1 MGFAAPRSGAAA
13 RPPRLLV
20 VPPGLWPDGPRLVQ
34 YLAGC
39 GFAVETA
46 AARDL
51 GLRAA
56 AFDLVVLSARDALAG
71 AGEQGLAA
79 RAAPP
84 LVALFHPGD
93 EDLGLQAIEAGA
105 ADAVALAARRELLA
119 RVRAILRRNRP
130 SLRPPVRAYEFG
142 AARFDLALAGLS
154 GPQGGRVP
162 LSTKEVLMLRAF
174 LERPGAVLSR
184 QELIDLCMGREAD
197 VYDRAVDC
205 LVSRLRRKLVAVLG
219 HDPIQTR
226 RAAGYSFAGHVRPV
240 RDPAETCLTPAAAS
254 ALAGL
259 AHTGGLP

>member
-1 MGFAAPRSGAAA
+1 MA
-13 RPPRLLV
+13 
-20 VPPGLWPDGPRLVQ
+20 PPGLWPDGPRIVQ

-46 AARDL
+46 DARDL
-51 GLRAA
+51 TLRAM
-56 AFDLVVLSARDALAG
+56 AFDLIVLSAREALG
-71 AGEQGLAA
+71 GSGGPLLTA

-84 LVALFHPGD
+84 VVAMFHPGE
-93 EDLGLQAIEAGA
+93 EDLGLEAIEAGA

-130 SLRPPVRAYEFG
+130 ALRAPVSAYEFEG
-142 AARFDLALAGLS
+142 ARFDLALAGLV
-154 GPQGGRVP
+154 GPMDRRVP

-184 QELIDLCMGREAD
+184 QELIDLCMGHEAD

-205 LVSRLRRKLVAVLG
+205 LVSRLRRKLVSVLG

-226 RAAGYSFAGHVRPV
+226 RAAGYSFAPQVRPV
-240 RDPAETCLTPAAAS
+240 RGPVEAAPRGMPEVRTRAD
-254 ALAGL
+254 
-259 AHTGGLP
+259 AHP

>member
-1 MGFAAPRSGAAA
+1 MGLAAPQPGAAA
-13 RPPRLLV
+13 PPPRLLV
-20 VPPGLWPDGPRLVQ
+20 VPPGLWPDGPRIVQ

-46 AARDL
+46 EARDL
-51 GLRAA
+51 TLRATA
-56 AFDLVVLSARDALAG
+56 VDLVVLSARDALAG
-71 AGEQGLAA
+71 AGGPLLAA
-79 RAAPP
+79 RVAPP

-93 EDLGLQAIEAGA
+93 EDLGLEALEAGA

-130 SLRPPVRAYEFG
+130 ALRAPVGAYEFAG
-142 AARFDLALAGLS
+142 ARFDLALAGLT
-154 GPQGGRVP
+154 GPLGQRVP

-174 LERPGAVLSR
+174 VERPGAVLSR

-226 RAAGYSFAGHVRPV
+226 RAAGYSFAAHVRPV
-240 RDPAETCLTPAAAS
+240 RGPAEPPAAVA
-254 ALAGL
+254 ADRTRAGHV
-259 AHTGGLP
+259 HTGAP